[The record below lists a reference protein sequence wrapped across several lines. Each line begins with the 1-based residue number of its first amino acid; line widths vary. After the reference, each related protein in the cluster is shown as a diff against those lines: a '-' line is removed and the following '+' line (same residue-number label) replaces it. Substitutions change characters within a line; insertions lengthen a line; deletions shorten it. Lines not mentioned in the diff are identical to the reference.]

1 MATYYW
7 VGGSGTWDGSSKTNW
22 ATSSGGAGG
31 NGPPTSADTVQFN
44 SSSGTGIVTTANGS
58 ACAVATLNSS
68 TLELTLGADH
78 TMSGAFTLTL
88 GTLNLGSYK
97 LTCSSFASSNTNA
110 RTINFGT
117 GDITLTGSGATI
129 LTMASATNLTVSG
142 SRTIN
147 ATYSGSTGTRNL
159 QGVDPTIG
167 GTEANALDI
176 NITAGS
182 DTVLLGS
189 NSRLYRNI
197 NFTGFSGTFSN
208 DSRQISG
215 NLIISTGMTLT
226 AGTAV
231 TTFVATSGT
240 QQITT
245 NGKTLDFPLTF
256 NGVGGSWQLVDNL
269 TTGSTRTVT
278 LTNGALDLNS
288 KTLSCGLFSSN
299 NSNTRSIAF
308 GTGNITL
315 TGSGA
320 TIYTISISTNLTTS
334 GTPVVNATYSGS
346 TGTRRL
352 DVGTLSES
360 NAITYNITAG
370 SDIIDWRTTNGTMKN
385 LNFTGFTGSITGSGG
400 SKFIYGDLTFG
411 TGMTASTTLVVFNL
425 AATSGTKTITTNGVT
440 VDCGITFSGIGGTW
454 QFADALTQGST
465 KAFTITEGTIK
476 LKAGATSTVGAFA
489 TSGSNQK
496 YLQSTTAGSQATLS
510 QASGTVTVSYLS
522 IKDIAATGGATWN
535 AYVDYNNVDQGD
547 NTGWDFSY
555 SPAIDNEFPVA
566 LRSFTQPKRF

>member
-1 MATYYW
+1 MANRYW
-7 VGGSGTWDGSSKTNW
+7 VGGDGTWNSTDTTHW
-22 ATSSGGAGG
+22 
-31 NGPPTSADTVQFN
+31 SA
-44 SSSGTGIVTTANGS
+44 A
-58 ACAVATLNSS
+58 
-68 TLELTLGADH
+68 
-78 TMSGAFTLTL
+78 
-88 GTLNLGSYK
+88 
-97 LTCSSFASSNTNA
+97 
-110 RTINFGT
+110 
-117 GDITLTGSGATI
+117 
-129 LTMASATNLTVSG
+129 
-142 SRTIN
+142 
-147 ATYSGSTGTRNL
+147 SGSTGGASVPGTADVAIFDAASSTAIVTLGETVTCNNVNAIAFAGTLAFGTYQINVTGTSTCFTSSTALTVTGTPVINLTSNTASGTRVISTGL
-159 QGVDPTIG
+159 V
-167 GTEANALDI
+167 TEANAVSF
-176 NITAGS
+176 N
-182 DTVLLGS
+182 V
-189 NSRLYRNI
+189 
-197 NFTGFSGTFSN
+197 
-208 DSRQISG
+208 
-215 NLIISTGMTLT
+215 T
-226 AGTAV
+226 AGTASFQIQSSSRV
-231 TTFVATSGT
+231 KNLNLTGFKGTYTAINAPLFYGNLTLDSGMTWTSTTATHTFGGSGVQT
-240 QQITT
+240 LTT
-245 NGKTLDFPLTF
+245 NGVAIGSPVTINGTANTLSLA
-256 NGVGGSWQLVDNL
+256 DNC
-269 TTGSTRTVT
+269 TIGDTRAVT
-278 LTNGALDLNS
+278 LTNGTLDLNN
-288 KTLSCGLFSSN
+288 KTLSCGIFSSN

-308 GTGNITL
+308 GIGNITL

-385 LNFTGFTGSITGSGG
+385 LNFTGFTGSITGGGG

-454 QFADALTQGST
+454 SFADALTQGST
-465 KAFTITEGTIK
+465 RAFTVTDGTVK

-496 YLQSTTAGSQATLS
+496 YLQSTTTGSQATLS